1 MFMRKTFPCGHSGQ
15 GQYCHRCAQQERE
28 TVVKKKQ
35 NEALAHAPIPL
46 DHLPAHVARRAVE
59 YLARLAEGASYEEFR
74 GKRLTHINRE
84 IISIPLPSSYRLII
98 REKDSKFVPVEALSH
113 EAYNRRVQ
121 TNIWPQ

>member
-1 MFMRKTFPCGHSGQ
+1 M
-15 GQYCHRCAQQERE
+15 
-28 TVVKKKQ
+28 
-35 NEALAHAPIPL
+35 AHAPIPL

-59 YLARLAEGASYEEFR
+59 YLVRLAEGASYEEFR

-84 IISIPLPSSYRLII
+84 IISIPLPSSYRLIM